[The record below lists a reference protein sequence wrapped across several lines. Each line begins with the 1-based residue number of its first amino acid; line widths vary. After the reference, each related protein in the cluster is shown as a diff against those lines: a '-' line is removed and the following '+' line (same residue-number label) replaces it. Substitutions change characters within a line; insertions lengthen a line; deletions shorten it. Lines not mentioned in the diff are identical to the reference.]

1 VVVGKIDLNL
11 INQNTRPNQKQKNRK
26 EKKEKKK
33 TAPPEK

>member
-11 INQNTRPNQKQKNRK
+11 INQNTRPKPKTKEQKRK
-26 EKKEKKK
+26 EREEK